1 MTTGFRLI
9 LAATLLC
16 GGWVG
21 AEDTAPQR
29 ITATAERLELD
40 QQTGV
45 QTLSGNVVIT
55 QGDISIYGDT
65 IQVAM
70 RNGAISRI
78 YGAGEP
84 IRFQQRLAGGDLVQT
99 QSREIDYVTSSW
111 TLVFRGDVK
120 LQRNEWRLAGHQVEY
135 NLRSRNF
142 IANGA
147 PVVNAQSDDQTAPRV
162 NITYQPVQD

>member
-1 MTTGFRLI
+1 MTMSFRLLLI
-9 LAATLLC
+9 AAALLY
-16 GGWVG
+16 GGVPG
-21 AEDTAPQR
+21 AEETQPER
-29 ITATAERLELD
+29 ITATADRLELD

-45 QTLSGNVVIT
+45 QTLSGNVVIK
-55 QGDISIYGDT
+55 QGDISIYGET

-120 LQRNEWRLAGHQVEY
+120 LQRNEWLLAGHQVEY
-135 NLRSRNF
+135 NVRSRNF
-142 IANGA
+142 SANGA
-147 PVVNAQSDDQTAPRV
+147 PAINTESDQAAPRV
-162 NITYQPVQD
+162 SITYKPVR